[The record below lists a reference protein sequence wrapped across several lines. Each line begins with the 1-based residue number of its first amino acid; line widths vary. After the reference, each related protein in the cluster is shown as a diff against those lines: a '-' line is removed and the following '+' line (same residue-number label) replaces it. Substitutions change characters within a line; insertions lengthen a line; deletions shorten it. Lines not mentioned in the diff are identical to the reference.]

1 MKVIFPKCRQS
12 SSARYRPAPPPFTL
26 VMAFVG
32 IVCPIFYFYPVIDDD
47 YNNDFAL
54 SLRSWLK
61 VPWDVIMFVLL
72 PPLLFD
78 AAFHVKF
85 HVFLKWVHACTYDWG
100 AIIP

>member
-1 MKVIFPKCRQS
+1 
-12 SSARYRPAPPPFTL
+12 
-26 VMAFVG
+26 MAFVG
-32 IVCPIFYFYPVIDDD
+32 LACPIFYFYPVNDDD
-47 YNNDFAL
+47 YDRDFAL

-85 HVFLKWVHACTYDWG
+85 HVFLKWVLISRMLARMTGGGDYSLKLCSDCL
-100 AIIP
+100 PPPPL